1 MARRRGSLLLW
12 VALALTVAA
21 AFPLAIGLWQLNTH
35 RDALLDQVQR
45 LQIFAASSAANRS
58 AAYVEALRRE
68 ASAARRNPSLVDL
81 GASAA
86 HELLAGMIQE
96 RPELLAAGV
105 VNAAGETIVLAQRRD
120 SAAVVAR
127 ALAEAP
133 AAAVRIS
140 GLESR
145 WVRVQVPMLE
155 RARDGVAP
163 DRMVLLAETE
173 PLEEVLREANQ
184 IGDAETVLVDQRSK
198 ALLGDRAIIEEL
210 PATLVDQVASER
222 LLGGAGRYLDVA
234 GEEIIAAHFP
244 VEGTPWLVIS
254 RQPRSA
260 ADAARRRMER
270 ATLSAVVGALFIAGA
285 LSFLGYRLLVL
296 PIRRLVRAQA
306 TVAGIDAPAGGGSEI
321 AQLET
326 TFAQLMLVEQKREIL
341 GEVFLGRYKVMKKLG
356 SGGSGT
362 VFDGFDPVLQR
373 SVALKAVPL
382 EDDDDIVAKLQSEA
396 VHLARLNHPNI
407 VTVFDFEQKG
417 DTAYIAM
424 EKIDGVSLDEYI
436 RHNGQLQVREGVGI
450 AAAVTAALVAAHG
463 VNLVHGDLKPG
474 NILLSRGGAIKV
486 ADFGTAR
493 IVRQASEAGDRLIGT
508 AGYVAPE
515 VLQRQGATRS
525 SDLFSLGVVL
535 YQMFTGRRPFGE
547 GKVSEILRRTLK
559 QEPLDLASQR
569 TLPSDLTRL
578 VMGLL
583 SKDPQNRP
591 NSAASVASE
600 LERMSADLGEEW
612 KFELE
617 ESLLSE
623 ARRMKA
629 TVAEYVTAYLG
640 EH

>member
-1 MARRRGSLLLW
+1 VARGRGSLLVW

-21 AFPLAIGLWQLNTH
+21 AFPLAIGLWQLSIH

-58 AAYVEALRRE
+58 AAYVDALRRE
-68 ASAARRNPSLVDL
+68 ASAARRNPSLADL

-86 HELLAGMIQE
+86 HEVLAGMIQE
-96 RPELLAAGV
+96 RPELLAAGI
-105 VNAAGETIVLAQRRD
+105 VNAAGETIVLAQKRD

-133 AAAVRIS
+133 EELARIA
-140 GLESR
+140 GLDPR
-145 WVRVQVPMLE
+145 WVRIQVPMLE
-155 RARDGVAP
+155 RARDGEAP
-163 DRMVLLAETE
+163 NRMVLLAEAE
-173 PLEEVLREANQ
+173 PLKEVLREANQ
-184 IGDAETVLVDQRSK
+184 IGDAETVLVDRHSK
-198 ALLGDRAIIEEL
+198 SVLGDRAIVAEL
-210 PATLVDQVASER
+210 PATLIEQVGSER
-222 LLGGAGRYLDVA
+222 LAGGAGRYLDLA

-244 VEGTPWLVIS
+244 VGETPWLVIS

-270 ATLSAVVGALFIAGA
+270 ATLSAVVGALFVAGA

-306 TVAGIDAPAGGGSEI
+306 AVAGVEAPAGGGSEI
-321 AQLET
+321 AQLES

-382 EDDDDIVAKLQSEA
+382 KDDGEIVAKLQSEA

-424 EKIDGVSLDEYI
+424 EKIDGVSLDQYI
-436 RHNGQLQVREGVGI
+436 RRSGPLQVREGVGI
-450 AAAVTAALVAAHG
+450 ASAVTAALVAAHG

-474 NILLSRGGAIKV
+474 NILLSRRGAIKV

-493 IVRQASEAGDRLIGT
+493 IVRQAAEVGDKLIGT

-515 VLQRQGATRS
+515 VLRRQGATRA

-547 GKVSEILRRTLK
+547 GKISEILRRTLK
-559 QEPLDLASQR
+559 EEPVDLASQR

-591 NSAASVASE
+591 NSAAAVASE
-600 LERMSADLGEEW
+600 LERMSADLGDEW

-623 ARRMKA
+623 TRSKPASA
-629 TVAEYVTAYLG
+629 ADYVTAYLG
-640 EH
+640 DH